1 MGLNFRVNVAGNI
14 KYECVE
20 EDDYYCDDE
29 WNEKYNIFS
38 KDEEDGFGDEALKRF
53 QVGFNVG
60 VNFSYKAFNIGVG
73 YVTDFS
79 KIGNWNDDEDKV
91 NGKLGVTTLSL
102 GINF

>member
-14 KYECVE
+14 KYEGVVE
-20 EDDYYCDDE
+20 NYYGDDE
-29 WNEKYNIFS
+29 WDEEYNIFNH
-38 KDEEDGFGDEALKRF
+38 EEDGFGDYSFKRF